1 MFMSCGYYI
10 FAMTGRLTRLPVAM
24 QIIIEGNIIVVIYT
38 SGVLNP
44 CSSDIGGKISKIT
57 RLLQMYT
64 FCWFVAIFLV
74 LSCGEY
80 SIER

>member
-24 QIIIEGNIIVVIYT
+24 QIIIEGNIIIVIYT

-44 CSSDIGGKISKIT
+44 CSSDIGGKLVKLHDYYRCIH
-57 RLLQMYT
+57 
-64 FCWFVAIFLV
+64 FVGLWLFSLCFPV
-74 LSCGEY
+74 G
-80 SIER
+80 SIV